1 MKDYLIPG
9 RRNTGRAALLSLAT
23 ATAVFILPAA
33 TVAASDAFDPALKAA
48 IERDLGI
55 GPAQASQYL
64 RTERLAGQN
73 EAIAKRQ
80 LGDAYAGSWIERRK
94 DGSFTYVVAASDLSA
109 NRAALPG
116 EIEVRNVRHS
126 LAALEA
132 SKSALDDLVRQSTKG
147 NAGLRGVHAWHVDPQ
162 SNSVV
167 VSVAPD
173 AVARGIDLVAR
184 SRADAATVRFETMVG
199 QPELFATIRGGIE
212 YVINNQY
219 LCSVGF
225 AVTRGSTKGFATAG
239 HCGNAGNSVRVSNQ
253 NVGSF
258 AQSNFPGTDRAWVQV
273 GSAHTLQP
281 WVSNWSGGNVV
292 VRGSTEAATGASLCR
307 SGRTTGYQCGT
318 ITAKNVTVN
327 YAEGAVFGL
336 TQSNA
341 CAGGGDSGGS
351 WITGAGQAQ
360 GVTSGGNRAAGSNSN
375 CSLPTS
381 QRRTYFDRINPILS
395 QYGLSLVRG

>member
-1 MKDYLIPG
+1 MRKSLTPRQRKLG
-9 RRNTGRAALLSLAT
+9 RTLLLSLT
-23 ATAVFILPAA
+23 TAVAASLLPAA
-33 TVAASDAFDPALKAA
+33 TLSASETFDPALRAA

-55 GPAQASQYL
+55 APTQASQYL
-64 RTERLAGQN
+64 RTERLAEEN
-73 EAIAKRQ
+73 EALARRQ
-80 LGDAYAGSWIERRK
+80 LGDAYAGSWIERRD
-94 DGSFTYVVAASDLSA
+94 DGSFVYVVAASGLSA
-109 NRAALPG
+109 TKTALPG
-116 EIEVRNVRHS
+116 DIEVREVRHS
-126 LAALEA
+126 LKALEA
-132 SKSALDDLVRQSTKG
+132 TKAALDDMVQRSPKG
-147 NAGLRGVHAWHVDPQ
+147 AAALQGVHAWHVDPQ

-167 VSVAPD
+167 VAVAPD
-173 AVARGIDLVAR
+173 ALAKGIDLVAR
-184 SRADAATVRFETMVG
+184 SRADADVIRFETMVG

-225 AVTRGSTKGFATAG
+225 SVTRGSTKGFATAG
-239 HCGNAGNSVRVSNQ
+239 HCGRAGNSVRVGNE

-258 AQSNFPGTDRAWVQV
+258 AQSNFPGNDRAWVQV
-273 GSAHTLQP
+273 GSAHTLRP

-327 YAEGAVFGL
+327 YAEGSVFGL

-375 CSLPTS
+375 CSLPAS

>member
-1 MKDYLIPG
+1 MKNFP
-9 RRNTGRAALLSLAT
+9 RRRRLGRALLLSLTT
-23 ATAVFILPAA
+23 AAAAAMLPVAA
-33 TVAASDAFDPALKAA
+33 LSASDAFDPALRAA

-55 GPAQASQYL
+55 APAQASQYL
-64 RTERLAGQN
+64 RTERLAEQN
-73 EAIAKRQ
+73 EALARRQ
-80 LGDAYAGSWIERRK
+80 LGDAYAGSWIERRD
-94 DGSFTYVVAASDLSA
+94 DGSFVYVVAASGLSA
-109 NRAALPG
+109 AKVALPG

-126 LAALEA
+126 LKTLEA
-132 SKSALDDLVRQSTKG
+132 AKSALDDMVLQSPKG
-147 NAGLRGVHAWHVDPQ
+147 VATLQGLHAWHVDPQ

-173 AVARGIDLVAR
+173 AMAKGIDLVAR
-184 SRADAATVRFETMVG
+184 SRADAGTVRFETMVG
-199 QPELFATIRGGIE
+199 RPELFATIRGGIE

-225 AVTRGSTKGFATAG
+225 PVMRGSTKGFATAG
-239 HCGNAGNSVRVSNQ
+239 HCGNAGNSVRVANQ

-258 AQSNFPGTDRAWVQV
+258 AQSNFPGNDRAWVQV

-292 VRGSTEAATGASLCR
+292 VRGSSEAATGASLCR
-307 SGRTTGYQCGT
+307 SGRTTGYRCGT

-375 CSLPTS
+375 CSLPAS

>member
-1 MKDYLIPG
+1 MKNFP
-9 RRNTGRAALLSLAT
+9 RRRRLGRALLLSLTT
-23 ATAVFILPAA
+23 AAAAAMLPVAA
-33 TVAASDAFDPALKAA
+33 LSASDAFDPALRAA

-55 GPAQASQYL
+55 APAQASQYL
-64 RTERLAGQN
+64 RTERLAEQN
-73 EAIAKRQ
+73 EALARRQ
-80 LGDAYAGSWIERRK
+80 LGDAYAGSWIERRD
-94 DGSFTYVVAASDLSA
+94 DGSFVYVVAASGLSA
-109 NRAALPG
+109 AKVALPG

-126 LAALEA
+126 LKALEA
-132 SKSALDDLVRQSTKG
+132 AKSALDDMVLQSPKG
-147 NAGLRGVHAWHVDPQ
+147 VATLQGLHAWHVDPQ

-173 AVARGIDLVAR
+173 AMAKGIDLVAR
-184 SRADAATVRFETMVG
+184 SRADAGTVRFETMVG
-199 QPELFATIRGGIE
+199 RPELFATIRGGIE

-225 AVTRGSTKGFATAG
+225 PVMRGSTKGFATAG
-239 HCGNAGNSVRVSNQ
+239 HCGNAGNSVRVANQ

-258 AQSNFPGTDRAWVQV
+258 AQSNFPGNDRAWVQV

-307 SGRTTGYQCGT
+307 SGRTTGYRCGT

-351 WITGAGQAQ
+351 WVTGAGQAQ

-375 CSLPTS
+375 CSLPAS

>member
-1 MKDYLIPG
+1 M
-9 RRNTGRAALLSLAT
+9 RNTPTVRQASRRFALRSLA
-23 ATAVFILPAA
+23 AAAIAAMVPAGA
-33 TVAASDAFDPALKAA
+33 LVASDAFDPALQAA

-55 GPAQASQYL
+55 APAQAAQYL
-64 RTERLAGQN
+64 RTERIA
-73 EAIAKRQ
+73 EAHGAAARQQ
-80 LGDAYAGSWIERRK
+80 LGDDYAGSWIERRD
-94 DGSFTYVVAASDLSA
+94 DGSFVYVVAASGLSA
-109 NRAALPG
+109 TKAALPA
-116 EIEVRNVRHS
+116 EVEVRNVRHS
-126 LAALEA
+126 LKALEA
-132 SKSALDDLVRQSTKG
+132 ARAGLDDMVQRSPKG
-147 NAGLRGVHAWHVDPQ
+147 AAALQGVHAWHVDPQ
-162 SNSVV
+162 TNSVV
-167 VSVAPD
+167 VAVAPD
-173 AVARGIDLVAR
+173 AMAKGIDLVAR
-184 SRADAATVRFETMVG
+184 SRADAGVIRFETMVG

-212 YVINNQY
+212 YVINSQF

-225 AVTRGSTKGFATAG
+225 SVTRGTTKGFATAG
-239 HCGNAGNSVRVSNQ
+239 HCGRAGNSVRVGNE

-258 AQSNFPGTDRAWVQV
+258 AQSNFPGNDRAWVQV
-273 GSAHTLQP
+273 GAAHTLQP

-327 YAEGAVFGL
+327 YAEGSVFGL

-375 CSLPTS
+375 CSLPAS

-395 QYGLSLVRG
+395 QYGLTLVRG

>member
-1 MKDYLIPG
+1 MTNTLFP
-9 RRNTGRAALLSLAT
+9 RRASSRVLLLSLG
-23 ATAVFILPAA
+23 AVAAVAMAPAA
-33 TVAASDAFDPALKAA
+33 ASPPADAFDPALKAA

-64 RTERLAGQN
+64 RTERLAEQN
-73 EAIAKRQ
+73 QALARQQ
-80 LGDAYAGSWIERRK
+80 LGDDYAGSWIERRE
-94 DGSFTYVVAASDLSA
+94 DGSFVYVVAASGLSA
-109 NRAALPG
+109 AKAALPG

-126 LAALEA
+126 LKALEA
-132 SKSALDDLVRQSTKG
+132 TQSALDEMVMRSPKG
-147 NAGLRGVHAWHVDPQ
+147 AAARSGVHAWHVDPQ

-167 VSVAPD
+167 VSVAPE
-173 AVARGIDLVAR
+173 AQAKGIDLVAR
-184 SRADAATVRFETMVG
+184 SRADARAIRFETMVG

-239 HCGNAGNSVRVSNQ
+239 HCGRAGNSVRVTNQ

-258 AQSNFPGTDRAWVQV
+258 AQSNFPGNDRAWVQV

-327 YAEGAVFGL
+327 YAEGSVFGL

-360 GVTSGGNRAAGSNSN
+360 GVTSGGNRATNSNSN
-375 CSLPTS
+375 CSLPAS

>member
-1 MKDYLIPG
+1 MRKFLTPRQRKL
-9 RRNTGRAALLSLAT
+9 RRALLLSLT
-23 ATAVFILPAA
+23 TAVAASLLPAA
-33 TVAASDAFDPALKAA
+33 TLSASETFDPALRAA

-55 GPAQASQYL
+55 APSQASQYL
-64 RTERLAGQN
+64 RTERMAEENGALAR
-73 EAIAKRQ
+73 RQ
-80 LGDAYAGSWIERRK
+80 LGDAYAGSWIERRD
-94 DGSFTYVVAASDLSA
+94 DGSFVYVVAASGLSA
-109 NRAALPG
+109 TKTALPG
-116 EIEVRNVRHS
+116 DIEVREVRHS
-126 LAALEA
+126 LKALEA
-132 SKSALDDLVRQSTKG
+132 TKAALDDMVQRSPKG
-147 NAGLRGVHAWHVDPQ
+147 AAALQGVHAWHVDPQ

-167 VSVAPD
+167 VAVAPD
-173 AVARGIDLVAR
+173 ALAKGIDLVAR
-184 SRADAATVRFETMVG
+184 SRADADVIRFETMVG

-225 AVTRGSTKGFATAG
+225 SVTRGSTKGFATAG
-239 HCGNAGNSVRVSNQ
+239 HCGRAGNSVRVGNE

-258 AQSNFPGTDRAWVQV
+258 AQSNFPGNDRAWVQV
-273 GSAHTLQP
+273 GSAHTLRP

-327 YAEGAVFGL
+327 YAEGSVFGL

-375 CSLPTS
+375 CSLPAS

>member
-1 MKDYLIPG
+1 MKEFLFPRRRRYG
-9 RRNTGRAALLSLAT
+9 RTMVLTLAAAT
-23 ATAVFILPAA
+23 AAAMLPAA
-33 TVAASDAFDPALKAA
+33 TLSASDAFDPALKAA

-55 GPAQASQYL
+55 GPAQAAQYL
-64 RTERLAGQN
+64 RTERLAEQN
-73 EAIAKRQ
+73 EAVARRQ
-80 LGDAYAGSWIERRK
+80 LGDAYAGSWIERRE
-94 DGSFTYVVAASDLSA
+94 DGSFVYVVAASGLSA
-109 NRAALPG
+109 AKAALPA

-126 LAALEA
+126 LSALESA
-132 SKSALDDLVRQSTKG
+132 KSALDDVVRQAARSK
-147 NAGLRGVHAWHVDPQ
+147 AALQGVHAWHVDPQ

-167 VSVAPD
+167 VAVAPD
-173 AVARGIDLVAR
+173 AVAKAIDLVAR
-184 SRADAATVRFETMVG
+184 SRADAGAVRFETMVG

-307 SGRTTGYQCGT
+307 SGRTTGYRCGT

-375 CSLPTS
+375 CSLPAS

>member
-1 MKDYLIPG
+1 MKNFPSLRRRRPG
-9 RRNTGRAALLSLAT
+9 RALLLSLTTIA
-23 ATAVFILPAA
+23 ASVMLPAA
-33 TVAASDAFDPALKAA
+33 TLSASETFDPALKVA

-55 GPAQASQYL
+55 APAQAPQYL
-64 RTERLAGQN
+64 RTERLAEQN
-73 EAIAKRQ
+73 EALARRQ
-80 LGDAYAGSWIERRK
+80 LGDDYAGSWIERRP
-94 DGSFTYVVAASDLSA
+94 DGRFVYVVAASGLSA
-109 NRAALPG
+109 AKATLPG
-116 EIEVRNVRHS
+116 EIELRNVRHS
-126 LAALEA
+126 LRTLEA
-132 SKSALDDLVRQSTKG
+132 AKDALDDMARQSPKG
-147 NAGLRGVHAWHVDPQ
+147 TASLHGVHAWHVDPQ

-167 VSVAPD
+167 VAVSPD
-173 AVARGIDLVAR
+173 AVAKGIDLVAR
-184 SRADAATVRFETMVG
+184 SRAEASAIRFETMVG

-225 AVTRGSTKGFATAG
+225 PVTRGSTKGFATAG
-239 HCGNAGNSVRVSNQ
+239 HCGDAGNSVRVANQ

-258 AQSNFPGTDRAWVQV
+258 AQSSFPGNDRAWVQV

-307 SGRTTGYQCGT
+307 SGRTTGYRCGT

-360 GVTSGGNRAAGSNSN
+360 GVTSGGNRASGSNSN
-375 CSLPTS
+375 CSLPAS

>member
-1 MKDYLIPG
+1 MKNFPSLRRRRPG
-9 RRNTGRAALLSLAT
+9 RALLLSLTTIA
-23 ATAVFILPAA
+23 ASVMLPAA
-33 TVAASDAFDPALKAA
+33 TLSASETFDPALKVA

-55 GPAQASQYL
+55 APAQAPQYL
-64 RTERLAGQN
+64 RTERLAEQN
-73 EAIAKRQ
+73 EALARRQ
-80 LGDAYAGSWIERRK
+80 LGDDYAGSWIERRP
-94 DGSFTYVVAASDLSA
+94 DGRFVYVVAASGLSA
-109 NRAALPG
+109 AKATLPG
-116 EIEVRNVRHS
+116 EIELRNVRHS
-126 LAALEA
+126 LRTLEA
-132 SKSALDDLVRQSTKG
+132 AKDALDDMVRQSPKG
-147 NAGLRGVHAWHVDPQ
+147 TASLHGVHAWHVDPQ

-167 VSVAPD
+167 VAVSPD
-173 AVARGIDLVAR
+173 AVAKGIDLVAR
-184 SRADAATVRFETMVG
+184 SRAEASAIRFETMVG

-225 AVTRGSTKGFATAG
+225 PVTRGSTKGFATAG
-239 HCGNAGNSVRVSNQ
+239 HCGDAGNSVRVANQ

-258 AQSNFPGTDRAWVQV
+258 AQSSFPGNDRAWVQV

-307 SGRTTGYQCGT
+307 SGRTTGYRCGT

-360 GVTSGGNRAAGSNSN
+360 GVTSGGNRASGSNSN
-375 CSLPTS
+375 CSLPAS

-395 QYGLSLVRG
+395 QYGLNLVRG

>member
-1 MKDYLIPG
+1 MKDFLFHRRG
-9 RRNTGRAALLSLAT
+9 RLGRAVLLSLAT
-23 ATAVFILPAA
+23 ATAAAMLPVA
-33 TVAASDAFDPALKAA
+33 TLSASDAFDPALKAA

-55 GPAQASQYL
+55 APAQASQYL
-64 RTERLAGQN
+64 RTERLAEQN
-73 EAIAKRQ
+73 EALARRQ
-80 LGDAYAGSWIERRK
+80 LGDAYAGSWIERSS
-94 DGSFTYVVAASDLSA
+94 DGSFVYVVAASGLSA
-109 NRAALPG
+109 AKTALPA
-116 EIEVRNVRHS
+116 EIELRNVRHS
-126 LAALEA
+126 LKALEA
-132 SKSALDDLVRQSTKG
+132 AKGALDDLVLQSPKG
-147 NAGLRGVHAWHVDPQ
+147 AAALRGVHAWHVDPQ

-167 VSVAPD
+167 V
-173 AVARGIDLVAR
+173 AVASDTLAKGIDLVAR
-184 SRADAATVRFETMVG
+184 SRADANAIRFETMVG

-212 YVINNQY
+212 YVINSQY

-225 AVTRGSTKGFATAG
+225 PVTRGSTKGFATAG
-239 HCGNAGNSVRVSNQ
+239 HCGNAGNSVRVGNE

-258 AQSNFPGTDRAWVQV
+258 AQSSFPGNDRAWVQV
-273 GSAHTLQP
+273 GSAHTLRP

-307 SGRTTGYQCGT
+307 SGRTTGYRCGT

-375 CSLPTS
+375 CSLPAS
-381 QRRTYFDRINPILS
+381 QRRTFFDRINPILS

>member
-1 MKDYLIPG
+1 MKNFPLP
-9 RRNTGRAALLSLAT
+9 RRRRLGRALLLSLTT
-23 ATAVFILPAA
+23 AAAAAMLPAA
-33 TVAASDAFDPALKAA
+33 TLSASDAFDPALRAA

-55 GPAQASQYL
+55 APAQASQYL
-64 RTERLAGQN
+64 RTERLAEQN
-73 EAIAKRQ
+73 EALARRQ
-80 LGDAYAGSWIERRK
+80 LGDAYAGSWIERRD
-94 DGSFTYVVAASDLSA
+94 DGSFVYVVAASGLSA
-109 NRAALPG
+109 AKVALPG

-126 LAALEA
+126 LKALEA
-132 SKSALDDLVRQSTKG
+132 AKSALDDMVLQSPKG
-147 NAGLRGVHAWHVDPQ
+147 VATLQGLHAWHVDPQ

-173 AVARGIDLVAR
+173 AMAKGIDLVAR
-184 SRADAATVRFETMVG
+184 SRADAGTVRFETMVG
-199 QPELFATIRGGIE
+199 RPELFATIRGGIE

-225 AVTRGSTKGFATAG
+225 PVMRGSTKGFATAG
-239 HCGNAGNSVRVSNQ
+239 HCGNAGNSVRVANQ

-258 AQSNFPGTDRAWVQV
+258 AQSNFPGNDRAWVQV

-307 SGRTTGYQCGT
+307 SGRTTGYRCGT

-336 TQSNA
+336 TQSKA

-351 WITGAGQAQ
+351 WVTGAGQAQ

-375 CSLPTS
+375 CSLPAS

>member
-1 MKDYLIPG
+1 MKNFPLP
-9 RRNTGRAALLSLAT
+9 RRRRLGRALLLSLTT
-23 ATAVFILPAA
+23 AAAAAMLPAA
-33 TVAASDAFDPALKAA
+33 TLSASDAFDPALRAA

-55 GPAQASQYL
+55 APAQASQYL
-64 RTERLAGQN
+64 RTERLAEQN
-73 EAIAKRQ
+73 EALARRQ
-80 LGDAYAGSWIERRK
+80 LGDAYAGSWIERRD
-94 DGSFTYVVAASDLSA
+94 DGSFVYVVAASGLSA
-109 NRAALPG
+109 AKVALPD

-126 LAALEA
+126 LKALEA
-132 SKSALDDLVRQSTKG
+132 AKSALDDMVLQSPKG
-147 NAGLRGVHAWHVDPQ
+147 VATLQGLHAWHVDPQ

-173 AVARGIDLVAR
+173 AMAKGIDLVAR
-184 SRADAATVRFETMVG
+184 SRADAGTVRFETMVG
-199 QPELFATIRGGIE
+199 RPELFATIRGGIE

-225 AVTRGSTKGFATAG
+225 PVMRGSTKGFATAG
-239 HCGNAGNSVRVSNQ
+239 HCGNAGNSVRVANQ

-258 AQSNFPGTDRAWVQV
+258 AQSNFPGNDRAWVQV

-375 CSLPTS
+375 CSLPAS

>member
-1 MKDYLIPG
+1 MKESLFP
-9 RRNTGRAALLSLAT
+9 RRRKRGCAMMLSLAA
-23 ATAVFILPAA
+23 ATAAVMLPAA
-33 TVAASDAFDPALKAA
+33 SLSASDAFDPALKAA

-55 GPAQASQYL
+55 GPAQAAQYL

-73 EAIAKRQ
+73 EAIARRQ
-80 LGDAYAGSWIERRK
+80 LGDAYAGSWIERRA
-94 DGSFTYVVAASDLSA
+94 DGSFVYVVAASGLSA
-109 NRAALPG
+109 VKAALPA

-126 LAALEA
+126 LAALESA
-132 SKSALDDLVRQSTKG
+132 KSALDDMVRQSPKG
-147 NAGLRGVHAWHVDPQ
+147 NAALQGVHAWHVDPQ

-167 VSVAPD
+167 VAVAPD
-173 AVARGIDLVAR
+173 AVAKGIDLVAR
-184 SRADAATVRFETMVG
+184 SRADAGTVRFEAMVG
-199 QPELFATIRGGIE
+199 RPELFATIRGGIE

-225 AVTRGSTKGFATAG
+225 PVMRGSTKGFATAG
-239 HCGNAGNSVRVSNQ
+239 HCGNAGNSVRVASQ

-258 AQSNFPGTDRAWVQV
+258 AQSNFPGNDRAWVQV

-292 VRGSTEAATGASLCR
+292 VRGSSEAATGASLCR
-307 SGRTTGYQCGT
+307 SGRTTGYRCGT

-360 GVTSGGNRAAGSNSN
+360 GLTSGGNRAAGSNSN

>member
-1 MKDYLIPG
+1 MKEFLFP
-9 RRNTGRAALLSLAT
+9 RRRRLGRALLLSLTT
-23 ATAVFILPAA
+23 AAAVMLP
-33 TVAASDAFDPALKAA
+33 VAAVSASEAFDPALKAA

-55 GPAQASQYL
+55 TPAQASQYL
-64 RTERLAGQN
+64 RTERLAEQN
-73 EAIAKRQ
+73 EALARRQ
-80 LGDAYAGSWIERRK
+80 LGDAYAGSWVERRS
-94 DGSFTYVVAASDLSA
+94 DGSFVYVVAASGLSA
-109 NRAALPG
+109 AKTALPG

-126 LAALEA
+126 LKALEA
-132 SKSALDDLVRQSTKG
+132 AKSALDDIVLQSSKG
-147 NAGLRGVHAWHVDPQ
+147 TAALQGVHAWHVDPQ

-167 VSVAPD
+167 VAVAPSTL
-173 AVARGIDLVAR
+173 AKGIDLVAR
-184 SRADAATVRFETMVG
+184 SRADAGTVRFETMVG

-225 AVTRGSTKGFATAG
+225 SVTRGSTKGFATAG
-239 HCGNAGNSVRVSNQ
+239 HCGNAGNSVRVGNE

-258 AQSNFPGTDRAWVQV
+258 AQSSFPGNDRAWVQV
-273 GSAHTLQP
+273 GSAHTLRP

-336 TQSNA
+336 TQSSA

>member
-1 MKDYLIPG
+1 MRKFLTPRQRKL
-9 RRNTGRAALLSLAT
+9 RRALLLSLT
-23 ATAVFILPAA
+23 TAVAASLLPAA
-33 TVAASDAFDPALKAA
+33 TLSASETFDPALRAA

-55 GPAQASQYL
+55 APSQASQYL
-64 RTERLAGQN
+64 RTERLAEENG
-73 EAIAKRQ
+73 ALARRQ
-80 LGDAYAGSWIERRK
+80 LGDAYAGSWIERRD
-94 DGSFTYVVAASDLSA
+94 DGSFVYVVAASGLSA
-109 NRAALPG
+109 TKTALPG
-116 EIEVRNVRHS
+116 DIEVREVRHS
-126 LAALEA
+126 LKALEA
-132 SKSALDDLVRQSTKG
+132 TKAALDDMVQRSPKG
-147 NAGLRGVHAWHVDPQ
+147 AAALQGVHAWHVDPQ

-167 VSVAPD
+167 VAVAPD
-173 AVARGIDLVAR
+173 ALAKGIDLIAR
-184 SRADAATVRFETMVG
+184 SRADADVIRFETMVG

-225 AVTRGSTKGFATAG
+225 SVTRGSTKGFATAG
-239 HCGNAGNSVRVSNQ
+239 HCGRAGNSVRVGNE

-258 AQSNFPGTDRAWVQV
+258 AQSNFPGNDRAWVQV

-281 WVSNWSGGNVV
+281 WVSNWSGGNVI

-327 YAEGAVFGL
+327 YAEGSVFGL

-375 CSLPTS
+375 CSLPAS

>member
-1 MKDYLIPG
+1 MKDFLFP
-9 RRNTGRAALLSLAT
+9 RRRRLGHAVLLSLTT
-23 ATAVFILPAA
+23 AAAAMLPAA
-33 TVAASDAFDPALKAA
+33 AVSASDAFDPALKAA

-55 GPAQASQYL
+55 APAQAAQYL
-64 RTERLAGQN
+64 RTERQAEQN
-73 EAIAKRQ
+73 EALAKRQ
-80 LGDAYAGSWIERRK
+80 LGDAYAGSWIERRD
-94 DGSFTYVVAASDLSA
+94 DGRFVYVVGASGLSA
-109 NRAALPG
+109 TKASLPAD
-116 EIEVRNVRHS
+116 IEVRNVRHS
-126 LAALEA
+126 LKTLEA
-132 SKSALDDLVRQSTKG
+132 TKAALDDMVLQSPKG
-147 NAGLRGVHAWHVDPQ
+147 LAALQGVHAWHVDPQ

-167 VSVAPD
+167 VSVASD
-173 AVARGIDLVAR
+173 AMAKGIDLVAR
-184 SRADAATVRFETMVG
+184 SRADAGTIRFETMVG

-225 AVTRGSTKGFATAG
+225 SVTRGSTKGFATAG
-239 HCGNAGNSVRVSNQ
+239 HCGNAGNSVSVANQ

-258 AQSNFPGTDRAWVQV
+258 AQSNFPGNDRAWVQV

-307 SGRTTGYQCGT
+307 SGRTTGYRCGT

-327 YAEGAVFGL
+327 YAEGSVFGL

-375 CSLPTS
+375 CSLPAS

>member
-1 MKDYLIPG
+1 MKEFLFPRRRRYG
-9 RRNTGRAALLSLAT
+9 RTMVLTLAAAT
-23 ATAVFILPAA
+23 AAAMLPAA
-33 TVAASDAFDPALKAA
+33 ALSASDAFDPALKAA

-55 GPAQASQYL
+55 GPAQAVQYL
-64 RTERLAGQN
+64 RTERLAEQN
-73 EAIAKRQ
+73 EAVARRQ
-80 LGDAYAGSWIERRK
+80 LGDAYAGSWIERRE
-94 DGSFTYVVAASDLSA
+94 DGSFVYVVAASGLSA
-109 NRAALPG
+109 AKAALPA

-126 LAALEA
+126 LSALESA
-132 SKSALDDLVRQSTKG
+132 KSALDDVVRQAARSK
-147 NAGLRGVHAWHVDPQ
+147 AALQGVHAWHVDPQ

-167 VSVAPD
+167 VAVAPD
-173 AVARGIDLVAR
+173 AVAKAIDLVAR
-184 SRADAATVRFETMVG
+184 SRADAGAVRFETMVG
-199 QPELFATIRGGIE
+199 QPELFAPIRGGIE

-258 AQSNFPGTDRAWVQV
+258 AQSNFPGSDRAWVQV

-307 SGRTTGYQCGT
+307 SGRTTGYRCGT

-375 CSLPTS
+375 CSLPAS

>member
-1 MKDYLIPG
+1 MKEFLFPRRRRYG
-9 RRNTGRAALLSLAT
+9 RTMVLTLAAAT
-23 ATAVFILPAA
+23 AAAMLPAA
-33 TVAASDAFDPALKAA
+33 ALSASDAFDPALKAA

-55 GPAQASQYL
+55 GPAQAVQYL
-64 RTERLAGQN
+64 RTERLAEQN
-73 EAIAKRQ
+73 EAVARRQ
-80 LGDAYAGSWIERRK
+80 LGDAYAGSWIERRE
-94 DGSFTYVVAASDLSA
+94 DGSFVYVVAASGLSA
-109 NRAALPG
+109 AKAALPA

-126 LAALEA
+126 LSALESA
-132 SKSALDDLVRQSTKG
+132 KSALDDVVRQATRSK
-147 NAGLRGVHAWHVDPQ
+147 AALQGVHAWHVDPQ

-167 VSVAPD
+167 VAVAPD
-173 AVARGIDLVAR
+173 AVAKAIDLVAR
-184 SRADAATVRFETMVG
+184 SRADAGTVRFETMVG

-307 SGRTTGYQCGT
+307 SGRTTGYRCGT

-360 GVTSGGNRAAGSNSN
+360 GVTSGGNRATGSNSN
-375 CSLPTS
+375 CSLPAS

>member
-1 MKDYLIPG
+1 MRKFLTPHQRKL
-9 RRNTGRAALLSLAT
+9 RRALLLSLT
-23 ATAVFILPAA
+23 TAVAASLLPAA
-33 TVAASDAFDPALKAA
+33 TLSASETFDPALRAA

-55 GPAQASQYL
+55 APSQASQYL
-64 RTERLAGQN
+64 RTERLAEENG
-73 EAIAKRQ
+73 ALARRQ
-80 LGDAYAGSWIERRK
+80 LGDAYAGSWIERRD
-94 DGSFTYVVAASDLSA
+94 DGSFVYVVAASGLSA
-109 NRAALPG
+109 TKTALPG
-116 EIEVRNVRHS
+116 DIEVREVRHS
-126 LAALEA
+126 LKALEA
-132 SKSALDDLVRQSTKG
+132 TKAALDDMVQRSPKG
-147 NAGLRGVHAWHVDPQ
+147 AAALQGVHAWHVDPQ

-167 VSVAPD
+167 VAVAPD
-173 AVARGIDLVAR
+173 ALAKGIDLIAR
-184 SRADAATVRFETMVG
+184 SRADADVIRFETMVG

-225 AVTRGSTKGFATAG
+225 SVTRGSTKGFATAG
-239 HCGNAGNSVRVSNQ
+239 HCGRAGNSVRVGNE

-258 AQSNFPGTDRAWVQV
+258 AQSNFPGNDRAWVQV

-281 WVSNWSGGNVV
+281 WVSNWSGGNVI

-327 YAEGAVFGL
+327 YAEGSVFGL

-375 CSLPTS
+375 CSLPAS